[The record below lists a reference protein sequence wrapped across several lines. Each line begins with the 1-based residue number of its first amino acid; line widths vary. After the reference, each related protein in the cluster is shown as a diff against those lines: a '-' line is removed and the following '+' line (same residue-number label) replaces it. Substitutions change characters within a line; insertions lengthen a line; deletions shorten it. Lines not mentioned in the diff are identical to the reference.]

1 MGIETL
7 SPRQDS
13 TTYKQLKSYRFGERQ
28 ILFGL
33 QFYLK
38 NFNPIKVAVHY
49 LCAGV
54 QSVNLNYIAIKIS
67 LRKLFKHA
75 VNREIHRS
83 GRYPLESEN
92 LQ

>member
-1 MGIETL
+1 M
-7 SPRQDS
+7 
-13 TTYKQLKSYRFGERQ
+13 
-28 ILFGL
+28 
-33 QFYLK
+33 
-38 NFNPIKVAVHY
+38 KVAVHY